1 MENENQSQTLDYA
14 AKVAE
19 NVIHKQ
25 TKEKVQTDLA
35 VQRQSTELSNVT
47 ETLNRNNH
55 AYTPMQATMMPEVLN
70 PQMKLSPGSA
80 KQVNTTISQAVVQ
93 ATKQSTN
100 SNQEEYQTVARSAL
114 VDKAQDVLLATSVGV
129 NASVFQSY
137 EQHKDTALAYAF
149 DKGALAANDAMGQT
163 LYKTLNNIN
172 PMMRYNTDY
181 NLDTFREQAGHIY
194 TETLRGADGKLHV
207 TRSNPSGGYME
218 KSTGID
224 LSTKIGERKA
234 NDVLSDIGTFYE
246 RDRDLTNAVDVLQ
259 GQAVAGNTTTQSWE
273 TLVNGN
279 FKALN
284 EKYNFSDRYNKMLD
298 ESMFKDGKKYYVND
312 PHIRNFTGSEEDV
325 NLLRNAVDASGNHL
339 FTDEELAAL
348 DECVDACG
356 YGSDSSLSMSMMN
369 TSLIARRKLAKHSL
383 DETQLTGLRTVT
395 QAARVCGTTKMVADA
410 TTDLGRELI
419 ANSAEKKTNQ
429 LIAQIADKNTSKGKL
444 EKAKKR
450 LAKKKEKL
458 GITTNE
464 ELLGKM
470 RSRREAASEIKQRRR
485 DIRTATSGM
494 DRKQAQLVINDLKQ
508 QELLL
513 RKGHGSKRLSKK
525 SEKLQRQLQRR
536 RALNAAVKRRAPHL
550 VAAVGKI
557 KGSKVARALG
567 YVNNKIMVVRKAMM
581 KLLKPLLIVLAA
593 AMGVLFLIAMFAV
606 PIVAAFLMFIEYNG
620 NTDNSGKEKN
630 DLQLVNEGMS
640 EYESEQLN
648 SLKDNIEAVVKAN
661 YPRRWEVDGHPDAW
675 YSGTI
680 KISKTKIKYN
690 GKYYKIL
697 GRYDKP
703 NGTKVPGGNYVKIDI
718 DPSDDEKGDVYID
731 VADGSVDGGSKDGT
745 VDVIPDYEVFDEFG
759 DSAPICNCMQLVSL
773 YRYYYI
779 FQEDDPDSEAN
790 DSAFWIN
797 DFKYGRMTQGWNDTH
812 RIDKN
817 GNGDMGKWTDTLKYD
832 ALKDY
837 IVGDLPDELV
847 YHSSLSTCDN
857 AGTYSYLV
865 SDGEGGYYTV
875 TVACCMGHVKATA
888 HIEVDSKFETIIDKK
903 RLKLADGTPITF
915 DEDTMDTL
923 TDYMGTYE
931 DSYKQ
936 GYELYA
942 DFEVYFGTVGNMFT
956 DVQIEELLAKIIEN
970 NGELNELQT
979 AVITTALQGCGKFT
993 YSMASHANCRK
1004 GVRGGATDCSGFVS
1018 WVHNNCGMY
1027 NNTNICN
1034 TTTTWSTAPGHKAMN
1049 ASALKPGDIV
1059 IKGEPGA
1066 PSASTGASN
1075 HVIIYLGKIKNEKTG
1090 QMEDWIAEC
1099 GGGGD
1104 GSWAHAATKFKNYK
1118 TWVPLGSSDTW

>member
-1 MENENQSQTLDYA
+1 MGNENQFRTPDYA

-19 NVIHKQ
+19 SVIHKQ
-25 TKEKVQTDLA
+25 SEEKVQTDLA
-35 VQRQSTELSNVT
+35 VQKRNTELSNVT

-93 ATKQSTN
+93 ATKQSAN

-114 VDKAQDVLLATSVGV
+114 VDKAQDVLLAASVGV

-137 EQHKDTALAYAF
+137 EQHKDTALAYAL
-149 DKGALAANDAMGQT
+149 DKGALAANDAMGQA

-172 PMMRYNTDY
+172 PLQRYNTDY
-181 NLDTFREQAGHIY
+181 NLDTFKEQAGHIY

-234 NDVLSDIGTFYE
+234 NDVLSDIGAFYE
-246 RDRDLTNAVDVLQ
+246 RDRDLSNAVEVLK

-348 DECVDACG
+348 NECVDACG

-369 TSLIARRKLAKHSL
+369 TSLMARRKLAKHSL

-395 QAARVCGTTKMVADA
+395 QAAKVCGTTKMVVDA
-410 TTDLGRELI
+410 ATDLGRELI

-429 LIAQIADKNTSKGKL
+429 LITQIADKNTSKGKL

-458 GITTNE
+458 GISTND
-464 ELLGKM
+464 ELIGKM

-485 DIRTATSGM
+485 DIRTATNGM
-494 DRKQAQLVINDLKQ
+494 DRKQARLVINDLKQ

-567 YVNNKIMVVRKAMM
+567 YVNNKLMVVRKAMM
-581 KLLKPLLIVLAA
+581 KLLKPLLIGAVAIVLVFFVLALISVTITA
-593 AMGVLFLIAMFAV
+593 FSALFS
-606 PIVAAFLMFIEYNG
+606 EYNG
-620 NTDNSGKEKN
+620 NNDNSGKEAN
-630 DLQLVNEGMS
+630 DLQIVNEGMS
-640 EYESEQLN
+640 EYESAQLDK
-648 SLKDNIEAVVKAN
+648 LKQRIVEAYQEKA
-661 YPRRWEVDGHPDAW
+661 DA
-675 YSGTI
+675 SRGVPAGIPTDATNG
-680 KISKTKIKYN
+680 SFTKSVEITPEYEIYN
-690 GKYYKIL
+690 EYGMPT
-697 GRYDKP
+697 G
-703 NGTKVPGGNYVKIDI
+703 
-718 DPSDDEKGDVYID
+718 
-731 VADGSVDGGSKDGT
+731 
-745 VDVIPDYEVFDEFG
+745 
-759 DSAPICNCMQLVSL
+759 ICNCMQLVSL
-773 YRYYYI
+773 YRYYYL
-779 FQEDDPDSEAN
+779 FMDDDPDSEAN
-790 DSAFWIN
+790 NTSFWVN
-797 DFKYGRMTQGWNDTH
+797 DFKSGRMTDAWDETHCVISGSDKDHLDTWDDILDDNKLSSKVH
-812 RIDKN
+812 PDAMEYR
-817 GNGDMGKWTDTLKYD
+817 GDGCGRYEYD
-832 ALKDY
+832 APVYFKGDPLKDEDGNVEY
-837 IVGDLPDELV
+837 QHFSMSVCCGHQKVTADVQVDEKLENI
-847 YHSSLSTCDN
+847 TN
-857 AGTYSYLV
+857 N
-865 SDGEGGYYTV
+865 
-875 TVACCMGHVKATA
+875 
-888 HIEVDSKFETIIDKK
+888 K
-903 RLKLADGTPITF
+903 RLKTKNGTRITYS
-915 DEDTMDTL
+915 DDDMDTL
-923 TDYMGTYE
+923 NDYLSDLSEAERNVEWTKSDGGAYTIYE
-931 DSYKQ
+931 Q
-936 GYELYA
+936 GYNLYQ
-942 DFEVYFGTVGNMFT
+942 DFEVYFGCTANMFNDA
-956 DVQIEELLAKIIEN
+956 DVEALLEKIIEY
-970 NGELNELQT
+970 NGELTEQQT
-979 AVITTALQGCGKFT
+979 AVITTALSGCGKFT
-993 YSMASHANCRK
+993 YSMASHANCGK

-1034 TTTTWSTAPGHKAMN
+1034 TTTTWSTAPGHKAN
-1049 ASALKPGDIV
+1049 NPSKLKPGDII

-1104 GSWAHAATKFKNYK
+1104 GSWAHADTMNKHVSYK

>member
-1 MENENQSQTLDYA
+1 MGNENQFQTPDYA
-14 AKVAE
+14 SKVAE

-25 TKEKVQTDLA
+25 TEEKVHTDLA

-93 ATKQSTN
+93 ATKQSAN

-149 DKGALAANDAMGQT
+149 DKGALAANNAMGQA

-172 PMMRYNTDY
+172 PLQRYNTDY

-383 DETQLTGLRTVT
+383 DETQQTGLRTVT

-410 TTDLGRELI
+410 ATDLGRELI

-464 ELLGKM
+464 ELLSKM
-470 RSRREAASEIKQRRR
+470 RSRREAASEIKQRRK

-525 SEKLQRQLQRR
+525 SGKLQRQLQRR

-567 YVNNKIMVVRKAMM
+567 VVNNKIMVVRKAMM

-593 AMGVLFLIAMFAV
+593 AMGILFLIAMFAV

-640 EYESEQLN
+640 EYESAQLDK
-648 SLKDNIEAVVKAN
+648 LKQRIVAAYQAKA
-661 YPRRWEVDGHPDAW
+661 DA
-675 YSGTI
+675 SRSVPADIPTDATNGRF
-680 KISKTKIKYN
+680 TKSVEITPEYEIYN
-690 GKYYKIL
+690 EYGMPT
-697 GRYDKP
+697 G
-703 NGTKVPGGNYVKIDI
+703 
-718 DPSDDEKGDVYID
+718 
-731 VADGSVDGGSKDGT
+731 
-745 VDVIPDYEVFDEFG
+745 
-759 DSAPICNCMQLVSL
+759 ICNCMQLVSL
-773 YRYYYI
+773 YRYYYL
-779 FQEDDPDSEAN
+779 FMDDDPDSEAN
-790 DSAFWIN
+790 DTSFWVN
-797 DFKYGRMTQGWNDTH
+797 DFKSGRMTDAWDATHCVVSGSDKDHLDTWDDILDDNKLSSKVH
-812 RIDKN
+812 PDAMEYR
-817 GNGDMGKWTDTLKYD
+817 GDGCGRYEYD
-832 ALKDY
+832 APVYFKGECIGTQHFSMSVCCGHQKVTAD
-837 IVGDLPDELV
+837 VQVDEKLENI
-847 YHSSLSTCDN
+847 TN
-857 AGTYSYLV
+857 N
-865 SDGEGGYYTV
+865 
-875 TVACCMGHVKATA
+875 
-888 HIEVDSKFETIIDKK
+888 K
-903 RLKLADGTPITF
+903 RLKTKNGTRITYS
-915 DEDTMDTL
+915 DDDMDTL
-923 TDYMGTYE
+923 NDYLSDLSEAERNVEWTKSDGGAYTIYE
-931 DSYKQ
+931 Q
-936 GYELYA
+936 GYNLYQ
-942 DFEVYFGTVGNMFT
+942 DFEVYFGCTANMFNDA
-956 DVQIEELLAKIIEN
+956 DVAALLEKIIEY
-970 NGELNELQT
+970 NGELTEQQT
-979 AVITTALQGCGKFT
+979 AVITTALGGCGKFT
-993 YSMASHANCRK
+993 YSMASHANCGK

-1034 TTTTWSTAPGHKAMN
+1034 TTTTWSTAPGHKAN
-1049 ASALKPGDIV
+1049 NPSKLKPGDII

-1104 GSWAHAATKFKNYK
+1104 GSWAHADTMNKHVSYK

>member
-1 MENENQSQTLDYA
+1 MGNENQSQTPDYA

-25 TKEKVQTDLA
+25 TEEKVHTDLA

-47 ETLNRNNH
+47 ETLNRNHH

-93 ATKQSTN
+93 ATKQSAN

-149 DKGALAANDAMGQT
+149 DKGALAANNAMGQA

-172 PMMRYNTDY
+172 PLQRYNTDY

-284 EKYNFSDRYNKMLD
+284 EKYSFSDRYNKMLD

-339 FTDEELAAL
+339 FTDEELTAL
-348 DECVDACG
+348 NECVDACG
-356 YGSDSSLSMSMMN
+356 YGSNSSLSMSMMN

-383 DETQLTGLRTVT
+383 DETQQTGLRTVT

-410 TTDLGRELI
+410 ATDLGRELI

-464 ELLGKM
+464 ELLSKM
-470 RSRREAASEIKQRRR
+470 RSRREAASEIKQRRK

-567 YVNNKIMVVRKAMM
+567 VVNNKIMVVRKAMM

-593 AMGVLFLIAMFAV
+593 AMGILFLIAMFAV

-640 EYESEQLN
+640 EYESAQLDK
-648 SLKDNIEAVVKAN
+648 LKQRIVAAYQAKA
-661 YPRRWEVDGHPDAW
+661 DA
-675 YSGTI
+675 SRSVPADIPTDATNGRF
-680 KISKTKIKYN
+680 TKSVEITPEYEIYN
-690 GKYYKIL
+690 EYGMPT
-697 GRYDKP
+697 G
-703 NGTKVPGGNYVKIDI
+703 
-718 DPSDDEKGDVYID
+718 
-731 VADGSVDGGSKDGT
+731 
-745 VDVIPDYEVFDEFG
+745 
-759 DSAPICNCMQLVSL
+759 ICNCMQLVSL
-773 YRYYYI
+773 YRYYYL
-779 FQEDDPDSEAN
+779 FMDDDPDSEAN
-790 DSAFWIN
+790 DTSFWVN
-797 DFKYGRMTQGWNDTH
+797 DFKSGRMTDAWDATHCVVSGSDKDHLDTWDDILDDNKLSSKVH
-812 RIDKN
+812 PDAMEYR
-817 GNGDMGKWTDTLKYD
+817 GDGCGRYEYD
-832 ALKDY
+832 APVYFKGECIGTQHFSMSVCCGHQKVTAD
-837 IVGDLPDELV
+837 VQVDEKLENI
-847 YHSSLSTCDN
+847 TN
-857 AGTYSYLV
+857 N
-865 SDGEGGYYTV
+865 
-875 TVACCMGHVKATA
+875 
-888 HIEVDSKFETIIDKK
+888 K
-903 RLKLADGTPITF
+903 RLKTKNGTRITYS
-915 DEDTMDTL
+915 DDDMDTL
-923 TDYMGTYE
+923 NDYLSDLSEAERNAEWTKSDGGAYTIYE
-931 DSYKQ
+931 Q
-936 GYELYA
+936 GYNLYQ
-942 DFEVYFGTVGNMFT
+942 DFEVYFGCTANMFNDA
-956 DVQIEELLAKIIEN
+956 DVAALLEKIIEY
-970 NGELNELQT
+970 NGELTEQQT
-979 AVITTALQGCGKFT
+979 AVITTALGGCGKFT
-993 YSMASHANCRK
+993 YSMASHANCGK

-1034 TTTTWSTAPGHKAMN
+1034 TTTTWSTAPGHKAN
-1049 ASALKPGDIV
+1049 NPSKLKPGDII

-1104 GSWAHAATKFKNYK
+1104 GSWAHADTMNKHVSYK